1 MKEMLCDI
9 KRSTESV
16 GLGIHPDKILSNQ
29 EKVKEREVTIDHI
42 KIEVL
47 QKNDSARY
55 FGQKITFEEHET
67 AEVKNRLKATLGIT
81 QISTGTHLERLPSVS
96 QTTLVQHGDHANDDI
111 RKWDVDVVAN
121 S

>member
-47 QKNDSARY
+47 QKKTTVRGTLDKKSRSRSTKQ
-55 FGQKITFEEHET
+55 QKSRT
-67 AEVKNRLKATLGIT
+67 
-81 QISTGTHLERLPSVS
+81 
-96 QTTLVQHGDHANDDI
+96 D
-111 RKWDVDVVAN
+111 
-121 S
+121 